1 MAKQTRKQNN
11 IKHGTIEL
19 VLLLL
24 LQNGQKYGYQLSQEL
39 EEISDGEYELKE
51 ATMYPTLYR
60 MTQNGYLDS
69 EQRKVGVR
77 RTRVYYEITSEGYKY
92 LAHLKQ
98 EYTLIT
104 SAIDKIME
112 HTEKKQDGGEH
123 FETESHI

>member
-24 LQNGQKYGYQLSQEL
+24 LQNGQKYGYQLAQEL
-39 EEISDGEYELKE
+39 EEISDGNYELKE

-60 MTQNGYLDS
+60 LTQNGYLDS

-77 RTRVYYEITSEGYKY
+77 RTRVYYVITDEGYRY
-92 LAHLKQ
+92 LTKLKE

-104 SAIDKIME
+104 GAIDKIME
-112 HTEKKQDGGEH
+112 YTADNRMEEKTLE
-123 FETESHI
+123 